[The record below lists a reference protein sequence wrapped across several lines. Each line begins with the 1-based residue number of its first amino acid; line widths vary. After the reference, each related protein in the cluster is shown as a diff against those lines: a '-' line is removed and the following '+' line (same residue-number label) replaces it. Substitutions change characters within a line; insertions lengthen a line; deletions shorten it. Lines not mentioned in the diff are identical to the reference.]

1 VLTPEIIR
9 ICRLNLDLSQGQLG
23 RMAGLSG
30 ATIGAI
36 ERHDR
41 PLLPDVARRI
51 RESIAL
57 TDDQIEELVRVT
69 KEIKKRGK
77 NDG

>member
-1 VLTPEIIR
+1 MLTPEIIR